1 MAVKTPVGL
10 TQRESIP
17 TIVMQGGTFG
27 PMQCSN
33 SIDSIGKKCISR
45 QEHLYSYKKL
55 VKVTPLAMVDDLLA
69 VAPCGMDSLAVN
81 VFINTRIEMKK
92 LKFHTPDANGKSKCH
107 VMHIGKKNMSCPD
120 LKVHGTPMGLV
131 TDDTY
136 LGDIVSQDGSNQK
149 NVRSRVGKGIG
160 IISQILLMLET
171 VSFGHYYLQI
181 ALTLRETMFLSG
193 ILTNAEIW
201 YNLKQSEIEE
211 FEELDRSLLRKIF
224 GTKISCPKEALHL
237 ESGTISVGTYI
248 KARRINYLQYL
259 LKENNDNMLSKFFHA
274 QYNFEVKHD
283 WTATVRQ
290 DLIDFGIQVNLENI
304 KSKSEYAFKK
314 MVKLKAQEY
323 ELCKL
328 NSMKGSKMENT
339 FHGKLEIQKY
349 LRQKNISAE
358 DAKLVFAFRTRM
370 AEFSENFRGPHGPK
384 MCALCYTHLDNQ
396 PMAFNCTVIKPHLD
410 KKGKYEYIFRSEIPM
425 ETIRNL
431 KIITKMREEI

>member
-45 QEHLYSYKKL
+45 QEHLYSYKNL

-69 VAPCGMDSLAVN
+69 VAPCGIDSLAVN
-81 VFINTRIEMKK
+81 VFINTQIEMKK

-120 LKVHGTPMGLV
+120 LKVHGTPMGFV
-131 TDDTY
+131 TEDTY

-201 YNLKQSEIEE
+201 YNLKQSKIEE

-304 KSKSEYAFKK
+304 KSKSEFVFKK

-349 LRQKNISAE
+349 LMQKNISAE

-370 AEFSENFRGPHGPK
+370 ANFSENFLALIVPK
-384 MCALCYTHLDNQ
+384 CVHYVTHIWITNLWRSTAQLSNLTWIRKES
-396 PMAFNCTVIKPHLD
+396 MNISSEVK
-410 KKGKYEYIFRSEIPM
+410 FRWKLSE
-425 ETIRNL
+425 T
-431 KIITKMREEI
+431 